1 MFSAIFSPNYWIL
14 FFHIFTSAFFGYR
27 LIFTYAECCLF
38 AFLSTVPCV
47 SLAQKSPSQTKNS
60 PGKYRGCFF
69 NLRPLAPYA
78 QAHIAKPYR

>member
-14 FFHIFTSAFFGYR
+14 FFSYIHIAFFGYR

-47 SLAQKSPSQTKNS
+47 SLAQKSPSQTKKQPRQI
-60 PGKYRGCFF
+60 PGLFLIF
-69 NLRPLAPYA
+69 VL
-78 QAHIAKPYR
+78 